1 MNKDIYVVPFF
12 GNWAVK
18 QSGRDNPVSTH
29 NLKNDAIRIAQQLTK
44 RLKSELIIIDKE
56 DYRENN

>member
-18 QSGRDNPVSTH
+18 QSGREYPVSTH
-29 NLKNDAIRIAQQLTK
+29 NLKNEAIRIAQQLVK
-44 RLKSELIIIDKE
+44 RLKSEMIILDNDEIK
-56 DYRENN
+56 